1 MDNFINGFSVL
12 LNLDIYLIV
21 FLGIIIYLPY
31 VLVSQGIVFSL
42 LNEDISRNK
51 LLNLLNT
58 YSVGLS
64 LQVLSET
71 FIYANFI
78 SVVLFQND
86 FNFMFLFDL
95 AYNDFD
101 SFFLLMVATLII
113 LVFVSATELE
123 FLVGVVLAGILGA
136 GAFFPPLPDF
146 FTILWILLAAFLTSY
161 IGPIL
166 TVYPVTKIFG
176 DYERFKEYRNI
187 APDLYQ
193 QNIFEVIIIQYFQ
206 KILILIPVA
215 VYISWLSSA

>member
-1 MDNFINGFSVL
+1 LDNFINGFSVL

-176 DYERFKEYRNI
+176 DYKRFKEYRNI
-187 APDLYQ
+187 DPDLYQ